1 MANNPD
7 IRNDKMKDLIAL
19 FKSFGYAFEG
29 IFTAIKTERNMRI
42 HISCLLYMF
51 FFLLAFD
58 FFEITRTQFAILFVA
73 SGLVI
78 GAELINTSI
87 EAVVDLHGKEHTE
100 FGKIAKDCAAGAVLV
115 FTIFSVLAG
124 IAIMWQPEAFK
135 QLFQYFTDNLW
146 ALGLFII
153 SIILDT
159 IFIFFGFGKKGKN
172 K

>member
-1 MANNPD
+1 
-7 IRNDKMKDLIAL
+7 MKDLKAL
-19 FKSFGYAFEG
+19 FKSFGYAFQG

-42 HISCLLYMF
+42 HISCFAYMF

-58 FFEITRTQFAILFVA
+58 FFEITRTQFAILFLA
-73 SGLVI
+73 CGLVM

-87 EAVVDLHGKEHTE
+87 ESVVDLHGKEHIE
-100 FGKIAKDCAAGAVLV
+100 FGKIAKDCGAGAVLI
-115 FTIFSVLAG
+115 FTIFAVCAG
-124 IAIMWQPEAFK
+124 IAVMWQPDAFK

-146 ALGLFII
+146 ALILFIV